1 MQHKSLDGQPGLGD
15 EAALQNCM
23 PSNAFS
29 DLDIQDPVPTVST
42 PALAEESLTMKQCSK
57 LLRSRSF
64 GIYLL
69 AQLLGAVYLD
79 VSD

>member
-29 DLDIQDPVPTVST
+29 DLGIQDPVPTVST
-42 PALAEESLTMKQCSK
+42 PALAEESLTMKHCSK

-64 GIYLL
+64 GI
-69 AQLLGAVYLD
+69 QLFFCFEK
-79 VSD
+79 